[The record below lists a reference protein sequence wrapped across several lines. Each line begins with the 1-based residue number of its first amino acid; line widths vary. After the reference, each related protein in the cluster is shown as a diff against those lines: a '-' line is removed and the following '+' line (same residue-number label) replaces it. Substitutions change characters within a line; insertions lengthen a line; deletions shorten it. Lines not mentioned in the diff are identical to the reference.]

1 MFRGSKSEKIVEKI
15 RERNQ
20 RVKTPKKCTKN
31 IT

>member
-20 RVKTPKKCTKN
+20 RVKTPKICTKI